1 MNEIRYRHLTM
12 DSNGYTQLLGETLP
26 LTHTQ
31 SRIVCKLIEAA
42 PDPVTVIELSETCL
56 NTQGTGQVPVQVHAI
71 NKIALKITG
80 RKLIMNQRNVGYYL
94 NIWM

>member
-1 MNEIRYRHLTM
+1 M

-31 SRIVCKLIEAA
+31 ARIVRKLIEAA
-42 PDPVTVIELSETCL
+42 PDPVTVPELSETCL
-56 NTQGTGQVPVQVHAI
+56 NTQGQGQIPVQVHAI